1 MRILLNLNTVRMN
14 TLGLVVRVKARVGC
28 SAQPN
33 CQFDAS
39 KLDGI
44 VAVFFGYI
52 IR

>member
-1 MRILLNLNTVRMN
+1 VN

-39 KLDGI
+39 ELDGI
-44 VAVFFGYI
+44 MPGVFGFRI
-52 IR
+52 T